1 MPLAHIRVAL
11 SDQQQYR
18 ILQGDNREQL
28 AQLPDACIDAIVT
41 DPPYGLSFMGKKW
54 DYDVPSR
61 ELWEQCLRVLKPGG
75 HLLAFFGSRTY
86 HRGVVA
92 IEDAGF
98 EVRDTI
104 AWLYGSGFPKSH
116 NIAKAIDKRLGKER
130 PVVGTDGRSAN
141 SSWLGTQDGSSSTW
155 GIGQWDVTAAGSEE
169 AAAWEGWGTA
179 LKPAMEPVCVARKPM
194 GQPVAANVLEHG
206 TGAINIDGCR
216 VGSETIKTHGKR
228 EAKGGVY
235 ELGHYS
241 SPPEWEGGTH
251 QGRWPANVIHD
262 GSQEVLEGF
271 PDVKAGKGV
280 TKGRGFQTE
289 YVNGTDP
296 GTRLPFTN
304 YGDEG
309 SAARFFY
316 CSKANRRDRDEGLEA
331 LEAPDSDVREQG
343 GAQHTKGV
351 KLAKNHHPT
360 VKPTDLMRYLV
371 RLVTPPGG
379 IVLDPFMG
387 SGSTGKA
394 SMLEGMRFVGCEWDA
409 EYVRIAEARIQWAL
423 EQFVAEAA
431 DTVGG

>member
-1 MPLAHIRVAL
+1 MAL
-11 SDQQQYR
+11 SDHEQYR

-28 AQLPDACIDAIVT
+28 AQLPDGSVDAIVT
-41 DPPYGLSFMGKKW
+41 DPPYGLSFMGKRW
-54 DYDVPSR
+54 DYDVPSV
-61 ELWEQCLRVLKPGG
+61 ELWQQCLRVLKPGG

-116 NIAKAIDKRLGKER
+116 NIQKAISKKQG
-130 PVVGTDGRSAN
+130 
-141 SSWLGTQDGSSSTW
+141 
-155 GIGQWDVTAAGSEE
+155 EE
-169 AAAWEGWGTA
+169 MAAAWEGWGTA
-179 LKPAMEPVCVARKPM
+179 LKPAMEPVCVARKPVK
-194 GQPVAANVLEHG
+194 GPISANVLEHG

-216 VGSETIKTHGKR
+216 VGTDTIKTHGKR
-228 EAKGGVY
+228 NGKNGVY
-235 ELGHYS
+235 ELGHYL

-262 GSQEVLEGF
+262 GSQEVLDGF
-271 PDVKAGKGV
+271 PDVKAGKG
-280 TKGRGFQTE
+280 TTLGRGFQTE

-304 YGDEG
+304 YGDDG

-316 CSKANRRDRDEGLEA
+316 CSKANRRDRDEGLEQ
-331 LEAPDSDVREQG
+331 LEAPDDTVREQG

-351 KLAKNHHPT
+351 RLAKNHHPT

-394 SMLEGMRFVGCEWDA
+394 ALLEGMRFVGCEWEE
-409 EYVRIAEARIQWAL
+409 EYARIAEGRIQWAL
-423 EQFVAEAA
+423 EQFTAEAMDMA
-431 DTVGG
+431 GG